1 MGSFKSNKISFGQPN
16 VSKDSSGY
24 WNSTGRERQS
34 YANSLMDMYADT
46 PNLDKILAASVASVQ
61 ARKVERKMQDELWK
75 KQNYAERVTNETA
88 LQKVDVG
95 GSGDNDAIRNLVR
108 DMQEKVYKAKEI
120 GRENPELQH
129 KVPQIIAEQ
138 EAAINR
144 MMAVATNVSVALDG
158 YDKAMKIPP
167 GQAGAVSVMTPDAS
181 QRVMLGIRDGSTSF
195 VNKNGK
201 LFGIR
206 PNENGETDVV
216 NLDELSTNIEKGDNF
231 FQTVPDLSQSL
242 KGGYDNVFKPGGKDN
257 ADLIT
262 FEEKRVGSQVATVKF
277 MTPEQRQQ
285 GIKSLVDGN
294 QFKGIL
300 DDEKRMKV
308 VWSDMMGKD
317 VPWQQVEG
325 DTREEVEANLAKQR
339 NEAAYFLAQKA
350 VEDNAA
356 PDGIKMVEGR
366 SKYKPKGSG
375 KQSQKPKE
383 IARDMIAERARI
395 DSMEY
400 LEKDPKEIAKYLTS
414 LNRGDSFYEVVD
426 DAYIDG
432 LVDEEEELEYIEKN
446 AKSDSKEDLQKAKEE
461 YRTKFLKNYKKGDI
475 VDKNGNVIDVSNQKA
490 LERAILDEE
499 GFSKEEQIVYRSNAS
514 VAAKKAYEGLKESER
529 PTEDEKFFKYK
540 GRKYLNPIYVP
551 ASERP
556 ITQNPDLSPIDFAKE
571 REEKIKEETEA
582 KEEETK
588 TKEVDRANTQKRP
601 ITKFEL

>member
-1 MGSFKSNKISFGQPN
+1 MAKVPKFTPYSRNIN
-16 VSKDSSGY
+16 NAYNNSSGRY
-24 WNSTGRERQS
+24 RQS
-34 YANSLMDMYADT
+34 LANKLMDVYADT
-46 PNLDKILAASVASVQ
+46 KDLDKMLAANIASVQ
-61 ARKVERKMQDELWK
+61 ARKLERKMQDELWK
-75 KQNYAERVTNETA
+75 KQNYASRIVDETK
-88 LQKVDVG
+88 LQNIDMG
-95 GSGDNDAIRNLVR
+95 GSADNDAIRNLVR
-108 DMQEKVYKAKEI
+108 DMQEKVYQAKKW
-120 GRENPELQH
+120 GREHPEFQH
-129 KVPQIIAEQ
+129 EVPRVIAEQ
-138 EAAINR
+138 QAAIQR
-144 MMAVATNVSVALDG
+144 MMGVATNVSVALDG

-195 VNKNGK
+195 VTKNGK

-206 PNENGETDVV
+206 PNENGQPDVV
-216 NLDELSTNIEKGDNF
+216 NLDELSADIEKGNNF
-231 FQTVPDLSQSL
+231 FQTVPDLTESL
-242 KGGYDNVFKPGGKDN
+242 KGSYNNVFKPGGKDN

-277 MTPEQRQQ
+277 MTPEQREQ
-285 GIKSLVDGN
+285 GIKSLVNGN

-300 DDEKRMKV
+300 DDESRMKV
-308 VWSDMMGKD
+308 IWSDMMGKD

-366 SKYKPKGSG
+366 SKYQPKGSG
-375 KQSQKPKE
+375 NKSQKPTE
-383 IARDMIAERARI
+383 IAKNMIAQQARI

-400 LEKDPKEIAKYLTS
+400 LGKDPNEIAKYLTD

-432 LVDEEEELEYIEKN
+432 LVDEEKESEYIKKN
-446 AKSDSKEDLQKAKEE
+446 AKSDSEEDLQKAKEE

-475 VDKNGNVIDVSNQKA
+475 VDKNGNVIDVSTQKA

-499 GFSKEEQIVYRSNAS
+499 GYSKAEQIVYRSNAS
-514 VAAKKAYEGLKESER
+514 DAAKKAYEELKESER

-556 ITQNPDLSPIDFAKE
+556 ITQNQDLPPIDFAKE
-571 REEKIKEETEA
+571 REEKIKQEKEA
-582 KEEETK
+582 KENKSNRMIEDDSK
-588 TKEVDRANTQKRP
+588 P
-601 ITKFEL
+601 ISPTLTSK

>member
-1 MGSFKSNKISFGQPN
+1 MSSFKSNKISFGQPN

-34 YANSLMDMYADT
+34 YANSLMDMYAKT
-46 PNLDKILAASVASVQ
+46 PDLDKILAASVASVQ
-61 ARKVERKMQDELWK
+61 ARKVERKLQDELWK

-108 DMQEKVYKAKEI
+108 DMQEKVYKAKQI

-144 MMAVATNVSVALDG
+144 MMAVATNVSVSLDG

-167 GQAGAVSVMTPDAS
+167 GEAGAVSVMTPDAS

-277 MTPEQRQQ
+277 MTSEQREQ

-300 DDEKRMKV
+300 DDESRMKV
-308 VWSDMMGKD
+308 IWSDLMGKD

-375 KQSQKPKE
+375 TKAPSREQQ
-383 IARDMIAERARI
+383 ARDIRYEEYALKSDELVGDSEAIALALTEINPTKNYYTAVDKDYILNSLDEEPLEEYNNLDTDAERDKFIKQASI
-395 DSMEY
+395 QYKLPLGS
-400 LEKDPKEIAKYLTS
+400 
-414 LNRGDSFYEVVD
+414 VVD
-426 DAYIDG
+426 SKGNIIPG
-432 LVDEEEELEYIEKN
+432 LNTPEGVRKALAAEGGYNLNQSAIQE
-446 AKSDSKEDLQKAKEE
+446 SKYSQVHK
-461 YRTKFLKNYKKGDI
+461 
-475 VDKNGNVIDVSNQKA
+475 KA
-490 LERAILDEE
+490 LEDYKKEYGELPKDKKTITWKGKKYSNPRYYEKPSIEE
-499 GFSKEEQIVYRSNAS
+499 DPNKV
-514 VAAKKAYEGLKESER
+514 
-529 PTEDEKFFKYK
+529 
-540 GRKYLNPIYVP
+540 
-551 ASERP
+551 
-556 ITQNPDLSPIDFAKE
+556 PIDFAKE
-571 REEKIKEETEA
+571 KEEKA
-582 KEEETK
+582 KEEADAEKKKSNRMLKNDSKPMSPTLTSK
-588 TKEVDRANTQKRP
+588 
-601 ITKFEL
+601 

>member
-1 MGSFKSNKISFGQPN
+1 M
-16 VSKDSSGY
+16 
-24 WNSTGRERQS
+24 
-34 YANSLMDMYADT
+34 
-46 PNLDKILAASVASVQ
+46 LAANIASVQ
-61 ARKVERKMQDELWK
+61 ARKLERKMQDELWK
-75 KQNYAERVTNETA
+75 KQNYASRIVDETK
-88 LQKVDVG
+88 LQTIDMG
-95 GSGDNDAIRNLVR
+95 GSADNDAIRNLVR
-108 DMQEKVYKAKEI
+108 DMQEKVYEAKKM
-120 GRENPELQH
+120 GREHPEFQH
-129 KVPQIIAEQ
+129 EVPRVIAEQ
-138 EAAINR
+138 EAAIQR
-144 MMAVATNVSVALDG
+144 MMGVATNVSVALDG

-195 VNKNGK
+195 VTKNGK

-206 PNENGETDVV
+206 PNENGQPDVV
-216 NLDELSTNIEKGDNF
+216 NLDELSADIEKGNNF
-231 FQTVPDLSQSL
+231 FQTVPDLTESL
-242 KGGYDNVFKPGGKDN
+242 KGSYNNVFKPGGKDN

-277 MTPEQRQQ
+277 MTPEQREQ
-285 GIKSLVDGN
+285 GIKSLVNGN

-300 DDEKRMKV
+300 DDESRMKV
-308 VWSDMMGKD
+308 IWSDMMGKD

-366 SKYKPKGSG
+366 SKYQPKGSG
-375 KQSQKPKE
+375 KKSQKPTE
-383 IARDMIAERARI
+383 IAKDMIAQQARI

-400 LEKDPKEIAKYLTS
+400 LGKDPNEIAKYLTD

-432 LVDEEEELEYIEKN
+432 LVDEEKESEYIEKN
-446 AKSDSKEDLQKAKEE
+446 AKSDSEEDLQKAKEE

-475 VDKNGNVIDVSNQKA
+475 VDKNGNVIDVSTQKA

-499 GFSKEEQIVYRSNAS
+499 GYSKAEQIVYRSNAS
-514 VAAKKAYEGLKESER
+514 DAAKKAYEELKESER

-556 ITQNPDLSPIDFAKE
+556 ITQNQDLPPIDFAKE
-571 REEKIKEETEA
+571 REEKIKQEKEAEEDKSNRMIEDDS
-582 KEEETK
+582 K
-588 TKEVDRANTQKRP
+588 P
-601 ITKFEL
+601 ISPTLTSK

>member
-1 MGSFKSNKISFGQPN
+1 MAKVPKFTPYSRNIN
-16 VSKDSSGY
+16 TAYNNSSGR
-24 WNSTGRERQS
+24 GRQS
-34 YANSLMDMYADT
+34 LANEMMKVYADT
-46 PNLDKILAASVASVQ
+46 KDLDKMLAANIASVQ
-61 ARKVERKMQDELWK
+61 ARKLERKMQDELWK
-75 KQNYAERVTNETA
+75 KQNYASRIVDETK
-88 LQKVDVG
+88 LQTIDMG
-95 GSGDNDAIRNLVR
+95 GSADNDAIRNLVR
-108 DMQEKVYKAKEI
+108 DMQENVYSAKKM
-120 GRENPELQH
+120 GREHPEFQQE
-129 KVPQIIAEQ
+129 VPRIIAEQ
-138 EAAINR
+138 EAMARR
-144 MMAVATNVSVALDG
+144 MMEVATNVSVSLDG

-167 GQAGAVSVMTPDAS
+167 GEAGAVSVMTPNAS

-206 PNENGETDVV
+206 PNENGEPDVV
-216 NLDELSTNIEKGDNF
+216 NLDELSANIEKGDNF
-231 FQTVPDLSQSL
+231 FQTVPDLTESL

-300 DDEKRMKV
+300 DDEKRMKT
-308 VWSDMMGKD
+308 VWSDLMGKD

-375 KQSQKPKE
+375 KQSTPTE
-383 IARDMIAERARI
+383 RARDMRAQEARVI
-395 DSMEY
+395 SME
-400 LEKDPKEIAKYLTS
+400 LDGKTPEEKAKYLTS
-414 LNRGDSFYEVVD
+414 INRGDSFYEVVD

-432 LVDEEEELEYIEKN
+432 LVDEEEEEEYIEKN
-446 AKSDSKEDLQKAKEE
+446 AETDSEEDMQKAKEE

-475 VDKNGNVIDVSNQKA
+475 VDKDGNVIDVSSQKA

-499 GFSKEEQIVYRSNAS
+499 GFSKDEQLVYRANAS
-514 VAAKKAYEGLKESER
+514 VKSKKAYESLEEDKRPSE
-529 PTEDEKFFKYK
+529 TEKFFEVD
-540 GRKYLNPIYVP
+540 GQRYLNPVYTP
-551 ASERP
+551 AS
-556 ITQNPDLSPIDFAKE
+556 
-571 REEKIKEETEA
+571 
-582 KEEETK
+582 
-588 TKEVDRANTQKRP
+588 KRTHKSNNQP
-601 ITKFEL
+601 SKSFKNKP

>member
-1 MGSFKSNKISFGQPN
+1 M
-16 VSKDSSGY
+16 
-24 WNSTGRERQS
+24 
-34 YANSLMDMYADT
+34 
-46 PNLDKILAASVASVQ
+46 
-61 ARKVERKMQDELWK
+61 
-75 KQNYAERVTNETA
+75 
-88 LQKVDVG
+88 
-95 GSGDNDAIRNLVR
+95 
-108 DMQEKVYKAKEI
+108 
-120 GRENPELQH
+120 H
-129 KVPQIIAEQ
+129 
-138 EAAINR
+138 
-144 MMAVATNVSVALDG
+144 VALDG

-195 VNKNGK
+195 VTKNGK

-206 PNENGETDVV
+206 PNENGQPDVV
-216 NLDELSTNIEKGDNF
+216 NLDELSADIEKGNNF
-231 FQTVPDLSQSL
+231 FQTVPDLTESL

-277 MTPEQRQQ
+277 MTPEQREQ

-300 DDEKRMKV
+300 DDEDRMKV
-308 VWSDMMGKD
+308 IWSDMMGKD

-356 PDGIKMVEGR
+356 PDGIKMLMR
-366 SKYKPKGSG
+366 SSKYQPKGSG
-375 KQSQKPKE
+375 TQSQKPEE
-383 IARDMIAERARI
+383 IAKDMRAQQARI
-395 DSMEY
+395 DSME
-400 LEKDPKEIAKYLTS
+400 LVDATPEEKAKYLTNI
-414 LNRGDSFYEVVD
+414 NRGDSFYEVVD

-432 LVDEEEELEYIEKN
+432 LVDEEEESEYIEKN
-446 AKSDSKEDLQKAKEE
+446 AKSDSEEDLQKAKEE

-475 VDKNGNVIDVSNQKA
+475 VDKDGNVIDVSNQKA

-499 GFSKEEQIVYRSNAS
+499 GFDKDEQMVYRSNAS
-514 VAAKKAYEGLKESER
+514 AAAKKAYEGLKESER
-529 PTEDEKFFKYK
+529 PTQDEKFFKYK

-582 KEEETK
+582 KKEEVK